1 MTSIEP
7 YGEQPGQDFNN
18 IPDNLPLLTR
28 VVKEEPLD
36 DLPTLT
42 EVVTET
48 QPAASLEIVTSDAI
62 APPLNAFSDDE
73 IQQLLLRLG
82 THLET
87 AFATRL
93 NLRLEQL
100 QRQAIEQAIN
110 ELKAELPE
118 LLRDAL
124 NAQPKL

>member
-1 MTSIEP
+1 MTSIAP

-48 QPAASLEIVTSDAI
+48 QPAADLKIVASDAI
-62 APPLNAFSDDE
+62 TPPLCAFSDDE